1 MAEGTLEKVWT
12 HRRGRAP
19 LLGREEEEGRA
30 ATGKA
35 LLQSVRMPKGLADG
49 PLGAAKNPLAPL
61 GEIRRFLCRIPV
73 ARHLLGGLRASGG

>member
-12 HRRGRAP
+12 RRRGRAP

-35 LLQSVRMPKGLADG
+35 LLQSVCMPKGLEDG
-49 PLGAAKNPLAPL
+49 SLG
-61 GEIRRFLCRIPV
+61 V
-73 ARHLLGGLRASGG
+73 ARNLLLL